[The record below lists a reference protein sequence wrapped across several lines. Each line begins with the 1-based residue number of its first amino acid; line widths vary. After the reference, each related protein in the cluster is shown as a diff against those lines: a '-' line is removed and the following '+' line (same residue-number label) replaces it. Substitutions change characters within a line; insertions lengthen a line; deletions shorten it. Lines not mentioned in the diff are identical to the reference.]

1 VKQRPSRKC
10 KQICIVPEED
20 NGKLPVTDI
29 GKFCRCRTTKLQLI
43 AEPNLQWQGRSHCV
57 TIAYRAEVGTPCVS
71 VLLLLLLPSLS
82 VSCEVFVMM
91 LVLIVCCGHSLAL
104 KNHFTFSRAKFFRA
118 FLTSASIHFAV
129 PNGDQWR
136 TVPGASV
143 RPIIME
149 GNRSILEPVAVLP
162 VPTIDSIYQW
172 SNTLLKKNYCLVSR
186 LV

>member
-20 NGKLPVTDI
+20 NGKLPFSDI
-29 GKFCRCRTTKLQLI
+29 GKFCRCWTTKLQII

-82 VSCEVFVMM
+82 VSCEVWWCRYWSFAVN
-91 LVLIVCCGHSLAL
+91 IHWHCRINSRFLAW
-104 KNHFTFSRAKFFRA
+104 
-118 FLTSASIHFAV
+118 LTSARIHFAV

-136 TVPGASV
+136 PVPGASV

-162 VPTIDSIYQW
+162 VPTIDSVYQW